1 MSWFKRGKEVS
12 DESLWLICSS
22 NCITVVIDGGSRYE
36 VDYPS
41 GLSHLLEKLSFQ
53 VWIFV
58 LDCIFLTTFSYKNY
72 PAQRFINV
80 GYIPSYTWL

>member
-12 DESLWLICSS
+12 DESLWLICSC
-22 NCITVVIDGGSRYE
+22 NYCITVVIDGGSRYE

-53 VWIFV
+53 VWIFL
-58 LDCIFLTTFSYKNY
+58 LDCIFLNNFFL
-72 PAQRFINV
+72 QEL
-80 GYIPSYTWL
+80 SYTMIH

>member
-1 MSWFKRGKEVS
+1 MGG
-12 DESLWLICSS
+12 LWLIFSC

-53 VWIFV
+53 VWISL
-58 LDCIFLTTFSYKNY
+58 LDCIF
-72 PAQRFINV
+72 
-80 GYIPSYTWL
+80 